1 MTIDHDIQAALEDLY
16 GGDQHDEVACLLD
29 KLEDRGLQVVRET
42 RPAPDRSLFDDL
54 PRPVVDVHLPED
66 AA

>member
-1 MTIDHDIQAALEDLY
+1 MRLVRAVALALEDIY
-16 GGDQHDEVACLLD
+16 GSNQEDEASALID
-29 KLEDRGLQVVRET
+29 KLADHGLRVT
-42 RPAPDRSLFDDL
+42 RDPTLFDDL